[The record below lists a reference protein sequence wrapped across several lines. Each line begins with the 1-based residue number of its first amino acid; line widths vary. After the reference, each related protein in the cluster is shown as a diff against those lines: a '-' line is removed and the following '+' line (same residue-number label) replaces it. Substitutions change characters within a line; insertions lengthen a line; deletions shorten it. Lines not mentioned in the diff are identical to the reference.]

1 MPFSL
6 RQRWYA
12 TGLFF
17 LVATGLSLLFRVR
30 QPTWLAGWQLPY
42 GYGLSLLVAVG
53 PWLAAQF
60 TRGVLR
66 LPTDRLCLAF
76 WGPSPVRSA
85 LFAVLP
91 VLVLLV
97 LGIPNHQA
105 MPPPLVAAQVSGWWA
120 AYILGEETGWRGF
133 LQQVVPGN
141 RLGKAAVVGTQ
152 WYLWHLSVVFET
164 YSLSKELFFLAV
176 LLVGSYLALQLAP
189 GRRPAFCLQRAHKR
203 ADRSALF
210 CRYRGAG
217 VGVGRVA
224 SHLALGAAR
233 GGATG
238 RTSPERFFTRRYRF
252 AHNRLALVG
261 LLLSH
266 SPLRVGLTQRA

>member
-17 LVATGLSLLFRVR
+17 LVATGLSLLFRGR

-42 GYGLSLLVAVG
+42 GYGLSLLVGVG

-66 LPTDRLCLAF
+66 LPADRLCLAC

-105 MPPPLVAAQVSGWWA
+105 MPPALVAAQVSAWWA
-120 AYILGEETGWRGF
+120 GYILGEEAGWRGF

-176 LLVGSYLALQLAP
+176 LLVGSYVALL
-189 GRRPAFCLQRAHKR
+189 
-203 ADRSALF
+203 
-210 CRYRGAG
+210 
-217 VGVGRVA
+217 V
-224 SHLALGAAR
+224 
-233 GGATG
+233 TG
-238 RTSPERFFTRRYRF
+238 RTRSWLP
-252 AHNRLALVG
+252 AVG
-261 LLLSH
+261 LHFAFSVLTNVPTAPHYAAGIGALGLGWAGLLVTWHWGRPAAGPLAGQDPNGS
-266 SPLRVGLTQRA
+266 SPGATALPITG